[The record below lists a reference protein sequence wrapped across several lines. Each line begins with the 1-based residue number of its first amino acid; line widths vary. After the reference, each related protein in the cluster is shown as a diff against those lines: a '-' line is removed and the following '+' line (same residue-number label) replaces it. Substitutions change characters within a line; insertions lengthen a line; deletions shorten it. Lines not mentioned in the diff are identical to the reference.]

1 MSFNPTNSQNQ
12 RHAPMQHSKTI
23 ELIRVY
29 SIRILRVRRFKRV
42 LYKRVHYLSPASRA
56 SSRCMFSSRPN
67 RSSSPSDKRKMQ
79 RRETRTQQERFEHD
93 NYELGMY
100 LSSGACG
107 TVMMCHKRGKPS
119 KKFVCKYM
127 DTSLLS
133 DKLR

>member
-1 MSFNPTNSQNQ
+1 
-12 RHAPMQHSKTI
+12 
-23 ELIRVY
+23 
-29 SIRILRVRRFKRV
+29 
-42 LYKRVHYLSPASRA
+42 
-56 SSRCMFSSRPN
+56 
-67 RSSSPSDKRKMQ
+67 MQ
-79 RRETRTQQERFEHD
+79 RRETRTQQERFQHG

-133 DKLR
+133 DKLREGSEREAELLKQCRLKLNILII